1 MKNSEVLKEVLKA
14 IVYQVELFM
23 NNEMKIETE
32 FDGEYRSVDKVELKK
47 YTTTIGIGGALN
59 LLFYAT
65 YDEVLLDN
73 LTRAFV
79 YGEIHESELSELRDS
94 AAGEI
99 ANVIIGHSLNDF
111 PNSGR
116 GVTIT
121 PPVTIEDGKSIV
133 KTNGAGM
140 ISSILSTPY
149 GIIELNVI
157 GLAKGEWNA

>member
-23 NNEMKIETE
+23 NNEMKIETK